1 MSNGDLPGEARVHGG
16 AQARPRLT
24 RVALLVLEMPTG
36 TGKKTVALI
45 LISFVT
51 SSPCQHILPAGAE
64 LAGGATDVSSF
75 GEQYRTVIQ
84 YRSVI
89 HYCFCSQLTMSAD
102 TNEYT

>member
-1 MSNGDLPGEARVHGG
+1 
-16 AQARPRLT
+16 
-24 RVALLVLEMPTG
+24 VALLVLEMPTG

-64 LAGGATDVSSF
+64 LACGATDVSSF

-84 YRSVI
+84 YRTII
-89 HYCFCSQLTMSAD
+89 HYCFCSLLSMSAD